1 VPLLEVNLLEVVLL
15 ALCVSWFMRSARAD
29 KRSPLLWGAL
39 SLSTW
44 LLTRL
49 LFGFG
54 MFGALF
60 SQILLLAGHTGWE
73 MWRERSTRPGR
84 DP

>member
-1 VPLLEVNLLEVVLL
+1 VPLLQVSLLEVVVL
-15 ALCVSWFMRSARAD
+15 ALCVVWFVRSARAD

-44 LLTRL
+44 ILSTR

-73 MWRERSTRPGR
+73 MWRERSRQPGR
-84 DP
+84 EP